1 MLATVIVN
9 ESVTEDS
16 ESWTV
21 ITTLCVPTS
30 SLVGIPVS
38 TPVLA
43 VKVSQLGTVV
53 PVIVRVSPSA
63 SSAVTVYEYVAS
75 SSTLVMAVLVI
86 VGASFELA
94 TTTVNESVV
103 DAVPSV
109 AVITTLWLPT
119 SAFAGVPVSA
129 PAVHDI
135 HDGTVV
141 HCRVTVSPVST
152 SSAVVV

>member
-1 MLATVIVN
+1 M
-9 ESVTEDS
+9 
-16 ESWTV
+16 
-21 ITTLCVPTS
+21 
-30 SLVGIPVS
+30 
-38 TPVLA
+38 
-43 VKVSQLGTVV
+43 
-53 PVIVRVSPSA
+53 
-63 SSAVTVYEYVAS
+63 
-75 SSTLVMAVLVI
+75 

-119 SAFAGVPVSA
+119 LALAGVPVSA

-135 HDGTVV
+135 QDGTVV

-152 SSAVVV
+152 SVAVVV